1 MLRQA
6 NFALRLASVK
16 HHKTPVLPN
25 AMADFSH
32 LAHLLPALGNGDA
45 LHSTAHHAAEFSRAH
60 CVKICAFLVPANL
73 AATLQ
78 TLMMMA
84 LDRPLWQVGFM
95 AAIAAAYAT
104 VMVLHVLTWFVVGV
118 VMVPTY
124 VLLSFGLACCIVNS
138 WAVLRLWKNRHG
150 QNRLQNRN
158 ATVLPP
164 LAVQQNL

>member
-1 MLRQA
+1 
-6 NFALRLASVK
+6 
-16 HHKTPVLPN
+16 
-25 AMADFSH
+25 MADFSH
-32 LAHLLPALGNGDA
+32 LAHLLPALDHGDA
-45 LHSTAHHAAEFSRAH
+45 LHHAAEFSRAH

-84 LDRPLWQVGFM
+84 LDRPLVQVGLM
-95 AAIAAAYAT
+95 AAIATAYAT

-138 WAVLRLWKNRHG
+138 WAVLRLWKNRHAH
-150 QNRLQNRN
+150 NRR
-158 ATVLPP
+158 AMVLPP

>member
-1 MLRQA
+1 
-6 NFALRLASVK
+6 
-16 HHKTPVLPN
+16 
-25 AMADFSH
+25 MADFTP
-32 LAHLLPALGNGDA
+32 LAHLLPVLDHGDA
-45 LHSTAHHAAEFSRAH
+45 LHNAVHHSAEFSRAH
-60 CVKICAFLVPANL
+60 CVKICTFLVPANL

-95 AAIAAAYAT
+95 AAIASAYAT

-150 QNRLQNRN
+150 QNLRKNRS